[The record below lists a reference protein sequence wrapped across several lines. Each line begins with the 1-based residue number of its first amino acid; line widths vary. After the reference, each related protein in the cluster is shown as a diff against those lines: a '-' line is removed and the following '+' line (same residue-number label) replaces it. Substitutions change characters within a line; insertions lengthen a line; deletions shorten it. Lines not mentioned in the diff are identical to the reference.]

1 MFKTADE
8 LKEFIEWAKT
18 QQIQKVKLKGVEVE
32 FSAYAFV
39 PGLTSDLPELSN
51 GGASTLADLEPVD
64 KDEEEELLFHSSNI

>member
-1 MFKTADE
+1 MFKTVEE

-32 FSAYAFV
+32 FSPYTFL
-39 PGLTSDLPELSN
+39 PNIDTLPELSN

-64 KDEEEELLFHSSNI
+64 PTEEEELLFHSSNI